1 MQLYLAIAVAAP
13 AAEQSL
19 LMKIALKYEAGKF
32 AFSEWAMF
40 SDRELHV
47 SLGLLVFFLTIVIFR
62 RPVRS
67 VWPWLAVVLFE
78 AVNEYLG
85 MVLTGT
91 WNWPDTKL
99 DILFTLLWPTMFFA
113 AARIG
118 LIPRE

>member
-1 MQLYLAIAVAAP
+1 MPLYLAIAAAAT
-13 AAEQSL
+13 AAETSL
-19 LMKIALKYEAGKF
+19 LMKIALKYETWKLAL
-32 AFSEWAMF
+32 SEWAMF

-47 SLGLLVFFLTIVIFR
+47 SLGLLVFFLAMILFR
-62 RPVRS
+62 RPIRS

-78 AVNEYLG
+78 MTNEYLG
-85 MVLTGT
+85 RVLTGT

-99 DILFTLLWPTMFFA
+99 DILFTLLWPTLFLV

>member
-1 MQLYLAIAVAAP
+1 MLLYYAIVAATP
-13 AAEQSL
+13 AAEPSL
-19 LMKIALKYEAGKF
+19 LMKIALKFETYKF
-32 AFSEWAMF
+32 AFSEWAKF

-47 SLGLLVFFLTIVIFR
+47 SLGLLVFFMTMAVFR
-62 RPVRS
+62 RPMRS

-78 AVNEYLG
+78 GINEYLG

-99 DILFTLLWPTMFFA
+99 DILFTLLWPTLFFA

-118 LIPRE
+118 VIPRE

>member
-1 MQLYLAIAVAAP
+1 MLLYYAIAVAAP
-13 AAEQSL
+13 AAEPSP
-19 LMKIALKYEAGKF
+19 LMKIALKYEDGKL
-32 AFSEWAMF
+32 AFSEWAQF

-47 SLGLLVFFLTIVIFR
+47 SLGLLVFFLAMALFR
-62 RPVRS
+62 RPMQS

-78 AVNEYLG
+78 AINEYLG

-99 DILFTLLWPTMFFA
+99 DILFTLLWPTLFFV

-118 LIPRE
+118 VIPRE

>member
-1 MQLYLAIAVAAP
+1 
-13 AAEQSL
+13 
-19 LMKIALKYEAGKF
+19 MKIALKYETWKLV
-32 AFSEWAMF
+32 FSEWATF

-47 SLGLLVFFLTIVIFR
+47 SLGLLVFFLTMALFR
-62 RPVRS
+62 RPMQS

-78 AVNEYLG
+78 AINEYLG
-85 MVLTGT
+85 KVLTGT

-99 DILFTLLWPTMFFA
+99 DILFTLLWPTLFFV

>member
-1 MQLYLAIAVAAP
+1 MPFYLAIVAAAAP
-13 AAEQSL
+13 AEPSM
-19 LMKIALKYEAGKF
+19 LMSFALKYETWKL

-47 SLGLLVFFLTIVIFR
+47 SLGLLVFFLTMILFR
-62 RPVRS
+62 RPMRS
-67 VWPWLAVVLFE
+67 VWPWLAVILFE
-78 AVNEYLG
+78 MSNEYLG
-85 MVLTGT
+85 KVLTGS

-99 DILFTLLWPTMFFA
+99 DILFTLLWPTLFFA